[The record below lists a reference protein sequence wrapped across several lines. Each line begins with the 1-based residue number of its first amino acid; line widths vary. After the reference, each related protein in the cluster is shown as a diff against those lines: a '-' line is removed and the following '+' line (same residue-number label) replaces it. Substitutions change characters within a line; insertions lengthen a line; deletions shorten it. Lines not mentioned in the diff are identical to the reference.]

1 MRKGMDRELVIR
13 AQRGD
18 QAAYA
23 RLLELIDDRFHRV
36 AYGVLRDMD
45 LAQDAVQ
52 IAMLRVWRD
61 LPQLREPD
69 AFDAWAYRLLV
80 RICHGEAKRAGQWM
94 SGLPRAEEDPSAAGD
109 LATIANRDQLE
120 RGFRHLTI
128 DQRAIIVLHHYLD
141 LPHEEAARILGVSE
155 GTARSRLSRALQAL
169 RAALE
174 AEARGVASDLS
185 VAENV

>member
-1 MRKGMDRELVIR
+1 MDRELVLR

-18 QAAYA
+18 QVAFE
-23 RLLELIDDRFHRV
+23 RLLELIDDRFHGV
-36 AYGVLRDMD
+36 AYGILRDMD

-80 RICHGEAKRAGQWM
+80 RICQSEAKRARRWLP
-94 SGLPRAEEDPSAAGD
+94 GLPHADEDAQAARD
-109 LATIANRDQLE
+109 LAAVADRDQLE
-120 RGFRHLTI
+120 RGFRRLTF
-128 DQRAIIVLHHYLD
+128 DQRSIIVLHHYLD
-141 LPHEEAARILGVSE
+141 LPHEEAAAILGISA
-155 GTARSRLSRALQAL
+155 GTARSRLARALAAL

-174 AEARGVASDLS
+174 AEARVPSPDSSSSGA
-185 VAENV
+185 A